1 MRRRATGI
9 APPPDLRSRAM
20 RPARAD
26 IAAPELPPRTR
37 WLNGSPGSMA
47 ALTAAGPVLVQFFD
61 FAQLNSVRALPY
73 VVAWH
78 ERYRDAGLTVLGIHS
93 PRFPFTAEPGA
104 LSTAVGRLGIAH
116 PVAADSDYAIW
127 HDYGARG
134 WPSLFL
140 WGPGGALRW
149 FHFGEGEYAATE
161 GAIQDEL
168 RAIDA
173 LVELPEPL
181 APLRP
186 TDAPGGLVAAPTEEA
201 FPGGS
206 PAQPWR
212 AGDAGTELRLDYA
225 AGGAYAA
232 LAGSGS
238 VTVRV
243 DDAPAREVV
252 VDAPGL
258 YELAEHERHE
268 EHALTVGPGPGI
280 EVYALSFAAGMP

>member
-1 MRRRATGI
+1 
-9 APPPDLRSRAM
+9 M
-20 RPARAD
+20 RPERAD

-37 WLNGSPGSMA
+37 WLAGSPGSMA
-47 ALTAAGPVLVQFFD
+47 ELTAAGPVLVHFFD

-73 VVAWH
+73 LVAWH
-78 ERYRDAGLTVLGIHS
+78 ERYRAAGLSVLGIHS
-93 PRFPFTAEPGA
+93 PRFPFTADPGA
-104 LSTAVGRLGIAH
+104 LSDAVERLAIAH

-140 WGPGGALRW
+140 WGQGGALRW
-149 FHFGEGEYAATE
+149 FHFGEGEYVATE
-161 GAIQDEL
+161 EAIQDEL
-168 RAIDA
+168 RGLDA
-173 LVELPEPL
+173 LMELPEPL

-186 TDAPGGLVAAPTEEA
+186 TDAPGALVAAPTQEA

-206 PAQPWR
+206 PAQPWGADE
-212 AGDAGTELRLDYA
+212 AGAELHVDYA

-238 VTVRV
+238 VTVRL
-243 DDAPAREVV
+243 DDAPERTLT

-258 YELAEHERHE
+258 YELATHERHE
-268 EHALTVGPGPGI
+268 EHALTVSPSAGI
-280 EVYALSFAAGMP
+280 EVYAFSFAAGMP